1 MASSPSLPADLGT
14 TSLDVPGF
22 STNAGQSLEVAGT
35 SFGELIKGVGKA
47 VADTQRSLA
56 ESSARTTEA
65 LASTT
70 VNIVA
75 VRSVTYDDNG
85 TISGTQSF
93 VRKLPL
99 IDFVDPTF
107 YQWTQVRL
115 QGQFFIQELASTT
128 SARSS
133 SFSSRD
139 NSEQHGLF
147 VFLGGG
153 QTSTGF
159 TSTETTVD
167 TQVDRAQAFARVRMY
182 AQLNPRTDVGVP
194 RPTLAV
200 RGPSMQIIQ
209 GEVADL
215 PAPGADPLTGRTME
229 LLIQLRKADGT
240 AIAGKSVSVE
250 TDGIPWEFSG
260 SDTSDASGNIPIA
273 LTRSFLPVPA
283 GAPAGTVQDT
293 AAIETVVTVRL
304 GLVSNSVTVAI

>member
-1 MASSPSLPADLGT
+1 MASSPSLPADLGA

-22 STNAGQSLEVAGT
+22 STNAGQSMERAGT

-70 VNIVA
+70 VNIIA

-128 SARSS
+128 SAEAKRYEG
-133 SFSSRD
+133 RD

-147 VFLGGG
+147 VFFGGG
-153 QTSTGF
+153 QNKIGSTST
-159 TSTETTVD
+159 TTTVD
-167 TQVDRAQAFARVRMY
+167 TQVDQAQAFARVRMF

-200 RGPSMQIIQ
+200 RGPSVQIIQ
-209 GEVADL
+209 GEIADL
-215 PAPGADPLTGRTME
+215 PTPGANPLTARTME
-229 LLIQLRKADGT
+229 LLIQLRKPDGT

-250 TDGIPWEFSG
+250 TDGIPWEFSAG
-260 SDTSDASGNIPIA
+260 DTSDASGNIPIT

-293 AAIETVVTVRL
+293 AATETVVTVWL